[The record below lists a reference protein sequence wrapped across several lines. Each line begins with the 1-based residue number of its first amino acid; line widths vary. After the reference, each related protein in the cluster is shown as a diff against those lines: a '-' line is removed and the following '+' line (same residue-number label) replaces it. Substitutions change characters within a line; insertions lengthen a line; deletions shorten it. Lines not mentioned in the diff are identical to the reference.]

1 MNRSEG
7 QVNKRAGIRIAID
20 RAGNAVGGTIACALF
35 LAASVVSAGAGA
47 GAGAGASEAPAPAP
61 RLVHRFLT
69 VEVSPDGRLVASVEG
84 DSPPSG
90 FYPPIRDLVIRH
102 VGDGAATKIVLPCG
116 QVTQCWPATPTWA
129 PDGKHLSFTLRT
141 PGSHARSVYTV
152 AADGGGLTKLLDF
165 SGTIDDLRYSPD
177 GRLAMLAT
185 ENAIKEVG
193 ATEAGAPIAGDLDE
207 APAEQRIGVLSG
219 GSLQWASPPDLYVYE
234 YDWRPDGKGFV
245 GTAAPGNGDDNW
257 WKAKLY
263 SFSNAG
269 AGAKVIYGPT
279 DIRQQIATPKV
290 SRDGATVAFIAGIM
304 SDFGSTGGDVYTL
317 PLDGGPAVDVT
328 TAMHA
333 SATALAWSCDGR
345 LHAQL
350 LAGDKVQLV
359 DLGLGRQPAAARV
372 LWSGAE
378 SLGIRDGYASMA
390 CPSGVMA
397 TAHESFTEAPEIQV
411 GPAGRWRN
419 VTAVNTGLRM
429 PARVQSIQWKSDG
442 FDVQGWLLLP
452 ERSNGKLPMVT
463 VVHGGPASAVV
474 PFFSGP
480 GLASTLLEHGYALF
494 QPNPRG
500 SYGQGETFTQANVRD
515 FGHGDL
521 RDILAGIDAAAKVAP
536 IDTGRLGITG
546 GSYGGFMTMWAVTQ
560 TDRFKAAVAAA
571 GVSNWLSYY
580 GENGIDAWM
589 LPYFGASVYED
600 PAAYAQS
607 SAINFIRNVKT
618 PTFEYVGE
626 RDIECPAP
634 QTQEFWHALKA
645 MNVPTSIMIYPG
657 EGHGLRD
664 PAHSADAMQRT
675 LAWFDKYL
683 K

>member
-1 MNRSEG
+1 MHAW
-7 QVNKRAGIRIAID
+7 KKMAI
-20 RAGNAVGGTIACALF
+20 
-35 LAASVVSAGAGA
+35 GAGCIIVFA
-47 GAGAGASEAPAPAP
+47 APALASEPERP
-61 RLVHRFLT
+61 VHRFL
-69 VEVSPDGRLVASVEG
+69 EIELSPDGGLVASVEG
-84 DSPPSG
+84 DSPPGG
-90 FYPPIRDLVIRH
+90 FFPQIRDLIIRR
-102 VGDGAATKIVLPCG
+102 VRDRAATKIMLPCG
-116 QVTQCWPATPTWA
+116 SVPQCWPASLAWA
-129 PDGKHLSFTLRT
+129 RDGKLLSFSLRT

-152 AADGGGLTKLLDF
+152 APDGSGLAKLLDF
-165 SGTIDDLRYSPD
+165 SGTIDHLKYGPD

-185 ENAIKEVG
+185 ENAGKEVG
-193 ATEAGAPIAGDLDE
+193 ATEAGTPIAGDLD
-207 APAEQRIGVLSG
+207 AAVAEQRIAILEKGVLR
-219 GSLQWASPPDLYVYE
+219 WASPPTLFVYQ
-234 YDWRPDGKGFV
+234 YDWRPGGKGFV

-257 WKAKLY
+257 WGAKLY
-263 SFSNAG
+263 AFSETDG
-269 AGAKVIYGPT
+269 AAQVLYAPA
-279 DIRQQIATPKV
+279 DLRQQIAAPKV

-317 PLDGGPAVDVT
+317 PLDGGAAANMTPA
-328 TAMHA
+328 MPA
-333 SATALAWSCDGR
+333 SATAVAWSCDGR

-359 DLGLGRQPAAARV
+359 DLGLGRGPAAPRV
-372 LWSGAE
+372 LWSGEE
-378 SLGIRDGYASMA
+378 SLEDAGDYASTA
-390 CPSGVMA
+390 CPSAM
-397 TAHESFTEAPEIQV
+397 TAAEHESFTRAPEIEV
-411 GPAGRWRN
+411 GVIGKWKDL
-419 VTAVNTGLRM
+419 TAVNAGLST
-429 PARVQSIQWKSDG
+429 PARVQSIWWKNDG

-452 ERSNGKLPMVT
+452 EHTTGKLPMVT
-463 VVHGGPASAVV
+463 DVHGGPAAAVV

-480 GLASTLLEHGYALF
+480 GLTSALLEQGYAVF
-494 QPNPRG
+494 RPNPRG
-500 SYGQGETFTQANVRD
+500 SYGQGERFTLANVRD

-536 IDTGRLGITG
+536 VDTARLGLMG

-571 GVSNWLSYY
+571 GVSDWLSYY

-589 LPYFGASVYED
+589 LPYFGASAYDD
-600 PAAYAQS
+600 PAVYAQS

-657 EGHGLRD
+657 EGHGLRS
-664 PAHSADAMQRT
+664 PAHSADAMQRS
-675 LAWFDKYL
+675 LAWFNKYL